1 MLSGIQAEYRQITTG
16 KQGEQGEF
24 ITDQVLDWSRTHS
37 TTKLTSQN
45 LQLSPPTTKG
55 LVVPAVSLH
64 LRERLQAVITN
75 QGLSLERQAEVMAA
89 SLGDI

>member
-16 KQGEQGEF
+16 EMGEQREF

-37 TTKLTSQN
+37 TTKLTSPN
-45 LQLSPPTTKG
+45 LQLSPPTTQG

-64 LRERLQAVITN
+64 LRERLRGVITN
-75 QGLSLERQAEVMAA
+75 HGLSLEMQAEVVAE
-89 SLGDI
+89 SL